1 MIRQRDSAVSP
12 SKSNSKTES
21 TSGKPV
27 SPTNGHFVGS
37 NNGRRRANGPPKPPL
52 IYLFLG
58 AFVGIVCYGSLRSP
72 NKACS
77 MDVALWNA
85 AGNSGNAIVTIQT
98 PPQFYAYQP
107 DIKIKAHKRLFTKM
121 PKGKERNFYAHMSK
135 ICHPM
140 VRALR
145 DQGWHKV
152 EKKEDARFIY
162 TYVRETKSYP
172 LLKSW
177 QRYNHI
183 PNTAAWNKKDNF
195 AKGFRTY
202 HEETGVLPYFVPET
216 FDLSVPE
223 ENKQYEQRLF
233 HEGGLDHPWVL
244 KQPNVN
250 QGKGITML
258 GPQSE
263 ELKNVMKFVA
273 EGRTRYIIQQYICN
287 EMTWQQRKFDVRVFW
302 LVASMDPL
310 IVLYID
316 GYVRIGNAD
325 YDESDFS
332 NTRNHLTTHTFL
344 GEEGKASYE
353 QLNQRI
359 LDHVDEHPE
368 LKPTLPTD
376 PVTHIRNQFKESIGM
391 LVDAFK
397 GDTFK
402 TGPPLAAE
410 DSFEFYGA
418 DCVIDN
424 DLDLWMIEAQDDT
437 GMDEDHYFRLEMH
450 HQIFYG
456 MGLVL
461 AEIWEKQAKGLPI
474 LPLKNT
480 GKWEVIYADGWR
492 FKYDE
497 YERSPD
503 KKSCGIPK

>member
-1 MIRQRDSAVSP
+1 MIRQRESANSP
-12 SKSNSKTES
+12 SKGNG
-21 TSGKPV
+21 TS
-27 SPTNGHFVGS
+27 SSSTNGRPKSPSTQKRSGGS
-37 NNGRRRANGPPKPPL
+37 QRPPL
-52 IYLFLG
+52 FYLCFG
-58 AFVGIVCYGSLRSP
+58 AFVGIVGYASLRPHS
-72 NKACS
+72 KSCS

-85 AGNSGNAIVTIQT
+85 AGSDGNAIVTITT
-98 PPQFYAYQP
+98 PPQYYAYQP
-107 DIKIKAHKRLFTKM
+107 DIKIKASKRLFSKM

-152 EKKEDARFIY
+152 DKKEDARVIY

-172 LLKSW
+172 TLKSW

-183 PNTAAWNKKDNF
+183 ANTAAWNKKDNF
-195 AKGFRTY
+195 ASGFRRY
-202 HEETGVLPYFVPET
+202 HEETGVNPYFLPET
-216 FDLSVPE
+216 FDLTVSKEKE
-223 ENKQYEQRLF
+223 EFQKRLF
-233 HEGGLDHPWVL
+233 EEGGLDRPWVL
-244 KQPNVN
+244 KEPNVN

-258 GPQSE
+258 GPQTD
-263 ELKNVMKFVA
+263 ELKNVLKFVA
-273 EGRTRYIIQQYICN
+273 DQGRTRYIIQQYICN

-353 QLNQRI
+353 QLNQK
-359 LDHVDEHPE
+359 LVDHVEEHPE
-368 LKPTLPTD
+368 LKATLPTD
-376 PVTHIRNQFKESIGM
+376 PATHVRNQFKESIGM
-391 LVDAFK
+391 LVDTFK
-397 GDTFK
+397 KDTFK

-410 DSFEFYGA
+410 DGFEFYGA
-418 DCVIDN
+418 DCVLDN
-424 DLDLWMIEAQDDT
+424 ELDMWMIEAQDDT

-461 AEIWEKQAKGLPI
+461 AEIWDKQAKGLPI
-474 LPLKNT
+474 LPLKNA
-480 GKWEVIYADGWR
+480 GKWEVVYADGWR
-492 FKYDE
+492 YKYDE
-497 YERSPD
+497 YERSKN
-503 KKSCGIPK
+503 KKSCGLK